1 MAIQNRRGNYEDF
14 LPEKMLPAE
23 WAIVLSGDPVVT
35 DGKSAFICFSP
46 GDVKRIATYNDM
58 VAQFTA
64 INADLIKKL
73 TGDVTGAAN
82 AANVATS
89 GANAAAGN
97 ARTQATAAETAANEA
112 NNVADIIQGKLDAGE
127 LKGDKGD
134 KGDKGATGESGVTVP
149 ISGFFTL
156 AVEED
161 TGDLYVYYADG
172 STPPEFEYDSETGD
186 LYYITPES

>member
-23 WAIVLSGDPVVT
+23 WAIVLSGDPIVT

-58 VAQFTA
+58 VAQFNA
-64 INADLIKKL
+64 VNADLIKEL
-73 TGDVTGAAN
+73 TGDVTDAAN
-82 AANVATS
+82 AANVAAS
-89 GANAAAGN
+89 GANTAAGN
-97 ARTQATAAETAANEA
+97 ARTQATAAETAANKA
-112 NNVADIIQGKLDAGE
+112 SNVADIIQGKLEAGE
-127 LKGDKGD
+127 LKGEKGE
-134 KGDKGATGESGVTVP
+134 KGEKGATGESGVTVP

-172 STPPEFEYDSETGD
+172 STPPEFEYNSETGD
-186 LYYITPES
+186 LYYVTPES

>member
-23 WAIVLSGDPVVT
+23 WAIVLSGDPIVT

-46 GDVKRIATYNDM
+46 GDVKRISTYNDM
-58 VAQFTA
+58 VAQFNA
-64 INADLIKKL
+64 INADLIKEL
-73 TGDVTGAAN
+73 TGDVTDAAN
-82 AANVATS
+82 AANVAAS
-89 GANAAAGN
+89 GANTAAGN

-112 NNVADIIQGKLDAGE
+112 NNIADIIQGKLDAGE
-127 LKGDKGD
+127 LKGEKGE
-134 KGDKGATGESGVTVP
+134 KGEKGANGESGVTVP
-149 ISGFFTL
+149 ISGLFTL

>member
-58 VAQFTA
+58 VAQFNA
-64 INADLIKKL
+64 INAELIEEL
-73 TGDVTGAAN
+73 SGDVTDAAN
-82 AANVATS
+82 AANVAAS
-89 GANAAAGN
+89 GANTAAGN

-112 NNVADIIQGKLDAGE
+112 SNIAGIIQGKLDAGE

-149 ISGFFTL
+149 ISGLFTL

>member
-1 MAIQNRRGNYEDF
+1 MAIQCRRGTYEDF
-14 LPEKMLPAE
+14 LPEKMSPAE
-23 WAIVLSGDPVVT
+23 WAIILAGDPVVT

-73 TGDVTGAAN
+73 TGDVTDAAN

-127 LKGDKGD
+127 LKGEKGE
-134 KGDKGATGESGVTVP
+134 KGEKGATGESGVTVP

>member
-46 GDVKRIATYNDM
+46 GDVKRIATHNDM
-58 VAQFTA
+58 VALFNS
-64 INADLIKKL
+64 INADLIEKL
-73 TGDVTGAAN
+73 TGDVTDAAN
-82 AANVATS
+82 AANIATS
-89 GANAAAGN
+89 GANTAAGN

-112 NNVADIIQGKLDAGE
+112 SNIADIIRGKLDAGE

-134 KGDKGATGESGVTVP
+134 KGDKGVTGESGVTVP
-149 ISGFFTL
+149 ISGLFTL
-156 AVEED
+156 SVEED

-172 STPPEFEYDSETGD
+172 STPPEFEYNSETGD

>member
-1 MAIQNRRGNYEDF
+1 MAIQCRRGNYADF
-14 LPEKMLPAE
+14 LPEKMSPAE
-23 WAIVLSGDPVVT
+23 WAIMLAGDPVVT

-46 GDVKRIATYNDM
+46 GDVKRIATHNDM
-58 VAQFTA
+58 VAQFNS
-64 INADLIKKL
+64 INANLIEKL
-73 TGDVTGAAN
+73 TGDVTDAAN

-89 GANAAAGN
+89 GANTAAGN

-112 NNVADIIQGKLDAGE
+112 SNIAGIIQGKLDAGE

-134 KGDKGATGESGVTVP
+134 KGDKGVTGESGVTVP
-149 ISGFFTL
+149 ISGLFTL

-172 STPPEFEYDSETGD
+172 STPPEFEYNSETGD
-186 LYYITPES
+186 LYYVIPES

>member
-1 MAIQNRRGNYEDF
+1 MAIQCRRGNYEDF
-14 LPEKMLPAE
+14 LPEKMSPAE
-23 WAIVLSGDPVVT
+23 WAIMLAGDPVVT

-73 TGDVTGAAN
+73 TGDVTDAAN

-89 GANAAAGN
+89 GANTAAGN
-97 ARTQATAAETAANEA
+97 ARTQAAAAEAAANAA
-112 NNVADIIQGKLDAGE
+112 NNVADIIQDKLDAGE
-127 LKGDKGD
+127 LKGEKGE
-134 KGDKGATGESGVTVP
+134 KGEKGATGESGVTVP

-156 AVEED
+156 AVEAD

>member
-46 GDVKRIATYNDM
+46 GDVKRIATHNDM
-58 VAQFTA
+58 VAQFNS
-64 INADLIKKL
+64 INANLIEKL
-73 TGDVTGAAN
+73 TGDVTDAAN
-82 AANVATS
+82 SANVATS
-89 GANAAAGN
+89 GANTAAGN
-97 ARTQATAAETAANEA
+97 ARTQAAVAETAANEA
-112 NNVADIIQGKLDAGE
+112 SNIAGIIQGKLDAGE

-134 KGDKGATGESGVTVP
+134 KGDKGSTGESGVTVP
-149 ISGFFTL
+149 ISGLFTL

-172 STPPEFEYDSETGD
+172 STPPEFEYNSETGD
-186 LYYITPES
+186 LYYVIPES

>member
-1 MAIQNRRGNYEDF
+1 MAIQNRRGNYED
-14 LPEKMLPAE
+14 LIPEKMLPAE

-46 GDVKRIATYNDM
+46 GVLKRMATYNDM
-58 VAQFTA
+58 VDQFNV
-64 INADLIKKL
+64 INSELIKKL
-73 TGDVTGAAN
+73 TGDVTDATN
-82 AANVATS
+82 AANVAAS
-89 GANAAAGN
+89 GANTAAGN

-112 NNVADIIQGKLDAGE
+112 SNIADIIQGKLDAGE

-149 ISGFFTL
+149 ISGLFTL

>member
-1 MAIQNRRGNYEDF
+1 MAIQSRRGNYNDF
-14 LPEKMLPAE
+14 LADKMLPGE
-23 WAIVLSGDPVVT
+23 WAIMLAGDPVVT

-58 VAQFTA
+58 VAQFNA
-64 INADLIKKL
+64 INEELIEEL
-73 TGDVTGAAN
+73 TGDVTDAAN
-82 AANVATS
+82 AANVAAS
-89 GANAAAGN
+89 GANTAAGN

-112 NNVADIIQGKLDAGE
+112 SNIADIIQGKLDAGE

-149 ISGFFTL
+149 ISGLFTL

>member
-46 GDVKRIATYNDM
+46 GDVKRIATHNDM

-64 INADLIKKL
+64 INADLIEKL
-73 TGDVTGAAN
+73 TGDVTDAAN
-82 AANVATS
+82 AANVAAS
-89 GANAAAGN
+89 GANTAAGN

-112 NNVADIIQGKLDAGE
+112 NNIADIIQEKLDAGE
-127 LKGDKGD
+127 LKGEKGE
-134 KGDKGATGESGVTVP
+134 KGEKGATGESGVTVP
-149 ISGFFTL
+149 ISGLFTL